1 MTSSQNVREIA
12 FPDHTAEGFD
22 PTVPFEAPNGT
33 TYLWN
38 GWGWDVVP
46 KGVGGGDSEPDP
58 RLPYLIETDKVTRK
72 TKGVRDQGPEIDL
85 VDAEGN
91 YSNVKFEARNGVV
104 VSSTPSSIVIDGTE
118 EQEARESADN
128 ALNDLIVKKGEQFEA
143 DQQRQDETAAKDQL
157 RQDEALAAEIA
168 TRQSKDQQ
176 HDGQLSTI
184 EYKLDALIGLQFKGT
199 YTFKLD
205 EDCFAAYQQ
214 CVIDCAQDYSCITEC
229 TRAQAECESQKIAPG
244 FFEAIDPDGQ
254 FDNLTQIIISKNDKS
269 GMEIDWGSVLS
280 KGDYLEVDHML
291 GGVNDKTNYGLYRIS
306 EEPETTTNANDEPV
320 YILQLV
326 FLQGDGEMVDD
337 ELYEIRGITAAEGVN
352 PDELADFLTKKEAS
366 ETYSYNTHN
375 HDDLTTTVSVHS
387 TVTLDAGSK
396 AIVTNEGTDKNASFK
411 FQIPKGDRGAKGN
424 DGSDGKNGK
433 DFKIKN
439 GTETSPTLSTGEM
452 YWNTKSFV
460 LYIGK

>member
-128 ALNDLIVKKGEQFEA
+128 ALNDLIVKQGDQFEA

-280 KGDYLEVDHML
+280 KGDYLE
-291 GGVNDKTNYGLYRIS
+291 
-306 EEPETTTNANDEPV
+306 
-320 YILQLV
+320 
-326 FLQGDGEMVDD
+326 
-337 ELYEIRGITAAEGVN
+337 GITQWGDDALMS
-352 PDELADFLTKKEAS
+352 PKTL
-366 ETYSYNTHN
+366 YPSYLR
-375 HDDLTTTVSVHS
+375 LTTPAAAWLSISMAPAMCRGSMLSVSQPAPGCTGRTAWPATLCSSASCTHIPRRNTSQSRSPENSCPRRPGTTV
-387 TVTLDAGSK
+387 LL
-396 AIVTNEGTDKNASFK
+396 GTPMKK
-411 FQIPKGDRGAKGN
+411 
-424 DGSDGKNGK
+424 
-433 DFKIKN
+433 
-439 GTETSPTLSTGEM
+439 
-452 YWNTKSFV
+452 W
-460 LYIGK
+460 

>member
-1 MTSSQNVREIA
+1 MTFT
-12 FPDHTAEGFD
+12 FPSDKADFT
-22 PTVPFEAPNGT
+22 APNGI
-33 TYLWN
+33 TYTHDGEKWRVKSHLN
-38 GWGWDVVP
+38 ERPAV
-46 KGVGGGDSEPDP
+46 DP
-58 RLPYLIETDKVTRK
+58 ETFT
-72 TKGVRDQGPEIDL
+72 
-85 VDAEGN
+85 
-91 YSNVKFEARNGVV
+91 
-104 VSSTPSSIVIDGTE
+104 
-118 EQEARESADN
+118 
-128 ALNDLIVKKGEQFEA
+128 A
-143 DQQRQDETAAKDQL
+143 DQLRQDEAVSKDQL
-157 RQDEALAAEIA
+157 RQDEALDAEIES
-168 TRQSKDQQ
+168 RLLRDKQ

-184 EYKLDALIGLQFKGT
+184 EYKLDTLIGLQFKGV
-199 YTFKLD
+199 YQFKHD
-205 EDCFAAYQQ
+205 EDCFAVYQQ
-214 CVIDCAQDYSCITEC
+214 CVIDCGQDYSCITEC
-229 TRAQAECESQKIAPG
+229 TRAEAECESQKVQPG
-244 FFEAIDPDGQ
+244 YFEAADPDDQ
-254 FDNLTQIIISKNDKS
+254 FDNLKLIVISKEDKS

-291 GGVNDKTNYGLYRIS
+291 GGINDKTNYGLYRIT
-306 EEPETTTNANDEPV
+306 EEPETTTNAKDEPV
-320 YILQLV
+320 YILQLA
-326 FLQGDGEMVDD
+326 FLQGDGEMQDD